1 MMATSLDIQLRFR
14 SLLQKAV
21 RRGHTDLVLT
31 VSALIENLGP
41 RQRNWFRS
49 RAGIITF
56 EECWP
61 LGVHLRFT
69 PHFYSK
75 AATLVRVC
83 RSVKVKDATGLGY
96 LAHHL
101 ARNDHSVLQG
111 GPQDRAVKIV
121 ARALAH
127 PNRFRQWANKLDLP
141 PGARELIDHAF
152 RFLRAGRPLDS
163 AIVTAA
169 AWMAADKPLP
179 AAAAAPV
186 PDTPFPY
193 WVALDR
199 HTPEG
204 RRALRDI
211 ARDLHVPLPQLEWC
225 GFYFEGALTN
235 ASRPSPWWQ
244 RYSRWCF
251 QKVGLDPEEAHLLW
265 EPVRPQLEEALHED
279 ARLLHREIYSWKM
292 KHRGQLEK
300 LKSQVELF
308 IRHYDELT
316 GSQLKVF

>member
-1 MMATSLDIQLRFR
+1 MAKSTDIQLRFR

-31 VSALIENLGP
+31 VSALIESFGA

-49 RAGIITF
+49 RAAIITF

-61 LGVHLRFT
+61 LGARLRFT
-69 PHFYSK
+69 AHFYTK
-75 AATLVRVC
+75 AAALYRLC
-83 RSVKVKDATGLGY
+83 RSTKIRDATGLGY
-96 LAHHL
+96 LAYYL
-101 ARNDHSVLQG
+101 AQNDRSVLRD
-111 GPQDRAVKIV
+111 GPEDRTIRVV
-121 ARALAH
+121 ARALVH
-127 PNRFRQWANKLDLP
+127 PDRFRRWVQQQSLP
-141 PGARELIDHAF
+141 HGAREMVDHAL
-152 RFLRAGRPLDS
+152 RFLRAGRPLDC

-169 AWMAADKPLP
+169 AWLACDGPMPTVT
-179 AAAAAPV
+179 AAPE
-186 PDTPFPY
+186 PDGPFPY

-225 GFYFEGALTN
+225 GFYFEGSATN
-235 ASRPSPWWQ
+235 ASQPSPWWQ

-251 QKVGLDPEEAHLLW
+251 ERVGLDPAEAHLLW
-265 EPVRPQLEEALHED
+265 APVRPQLEAALTEEARD
-279 ARLLHREIYSWKM
+279 LHRELYTWKM
-292 KHRGQLEK
+292 AHLGRLEK
-300 LKSQVELF
+300 LKSQVTLF
-308 IRHYDELT
+308 LRHYDELT

>member
-1 MMATSLDIQLRFR
+1 MAKSIDIQLRLR

-31 VSALIENLGP
+31 VSALIEKRGA

-61 LGVHLRFT
+61 LGAHLRFT
-69 PHFYSK
+69 PHFYTR
-75 AATLVRVC
+75 AAALVRVC
-83 RSVKVKDATGLGY
+83 RSVKVKDAAGLGY
-96 LAHHL
+96 LAYHL
-101 ARNDHSVLQG
+101 ARNDRSVLQG
-111 GPQDRAVKIV
+111 DCEDRTVKIA
-121 ARALAH
+121 ARALTH
-127 PNRFRQWANKLDLP
+127 PDRFRQWIEKQTLP
-141 PGARELIDHAF
+141 PEARELIGHAF
-152 RFLRAGRPLDS
+152 RFLRTGRTLDS
-163 AIVTAA
+163 AMVTAA
-169 AWMAADKPLP
+169 AWLAADKPLP
-179 AAAAAPV
+179 ALSAAPE
-186 PDTPFPY
+186 PDIPFPY

-204 RRALRDI
+204 RRALREI

-225 GFYFEGALTN
+225 GFYFEGARTN
-235 ASRPSPWWQ
+235 AALPSPWWQ

-251 QKVGLDPEEAHLLW
+251 RKVGLDPEEAHLLW
-265 EPVRPQLEEALHED
+265 GPVRPQLESALYEEARH
-279 ARLLHREIYSWKM
+279 LHREIYSWKM
-292 KHRGQLEK
+292 KHRSQVEK